1 MHMLCTYFIY
11 EILISYKSLKKF
23 RNTPIDC
30 NNNNIQS
37 CKIWYLMLLL
47 VQGVPDFS
55 NQNLSTY
62 FMGKVQEKNVM

>member
-11 EILISYKSLKKF
+11 ETLISYKSLKEF

-30 NNNNIQS
+30 NNNNIQP

-55 NQNLSTY
+55 HQYLSTY
-62 FMGKVQEKNVM
+62 FMGKIQEKNVM

>member
-1 MHMLCTYFIY
+1 MYMLCTYFIY
-11 EILISYKSLKKF
+11 EILIFYKSLKEF

-37 CKIWYLMLLL
+37 CKIWYLMLFL

-55 NQNLSTY
+55 HQNLSTY
-62 FMGKVQEKNVM
+62 FMGKIQEKNIM